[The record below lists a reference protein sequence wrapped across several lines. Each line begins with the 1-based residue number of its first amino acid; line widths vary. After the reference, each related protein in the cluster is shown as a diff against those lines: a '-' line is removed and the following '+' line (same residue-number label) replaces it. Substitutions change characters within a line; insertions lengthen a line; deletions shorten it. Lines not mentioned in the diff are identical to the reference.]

1 MWGSAPS
8 SPRSSCSS
16 TAEPVARPSP
26 LCCRVSAAVCR
37 ALPSSSV
44 RGELGVRHNCR
55 SVFAAGARD
64 QAVCRCGRDCR
75 VSRLWRV
82 DTNRRARLGE
92 LELIRLLG
100 DDESPAVDA
109 GGQVSDDEVTVRLHI
124 NFEPKAEGGY
134 VGFDLISGSKYHE
147 CFGPRDWGG
156 GGSGDRSPKP
166 SAPPSPDATFSERK
180 PPQ

>member
-1 MWGSAPS
+1 MRAIRQSVGVDETVECPGCGALIRTVET
-8 SPRSSCSS
+8 RS
-16 TAEPVARPSP
+16 
-26 LCCRVSAAVCR
+26 
-37 ALPSSSV
+37 
-44 RGELGVRHNCR
+44 
-55 SVFAAGARD
+55 
-64 QAVCRCGRDCR
+64 
-75 VSRLWRV
+75 
-82 DTNRRARLGE
+82 GE

-180 PPQ
+180 PPE